1 MLWRIVLPL
10 SMPGIVAVGVV
21 AFFFSWNEYLFT
33 STLITETSAIPASVG
48 IATLISQLDSPVQQ
62 LLAAGIL
69 FAILPV
75 LFYVIGA
82 AADRRGADG
91 GRGEG
96 MSADPLAAFRLDG
109 KVALVTGGNGGLGQ
123 AIALGLR
130 AAGAEVVVTGRDA
143 AKNREAVEDH
153 GAGNVLEVDVRDE
166 DSVAAGI
173 AAVVE
178 RHGRLDVL
186 VNNAGVGGSYSVLEM
201 TLDEWRLLVD
211 TSLTGSFLC
220 AKHGARA
227 MIEAGNGGAIINLGS
242 MYSVF
247 GPPRAVGYASAKAGI
262 LGLSRAL
269 AVELAPHGIR
279 SNAILPGWIET
290 AMTAQAPRRRDRLRG
305 APHDAGRALRPARRP
320 RRRGALPGL
329 RRLRRS

>member
-1 MLWRIVLPL
+1 
-10 SMPGIVAVGVV
+10 
-21 AFFFSWNEYLFT
+21 
-33 STLITETSAIPASVG
+33 
-48 IATLISQLDSPVQQ
+48 
-62 LLAAGIL
+62 
-69 FAILPV
+69 
-75 LFYVIGA
+75 
-82 AADRRGADG
+82 
-91 GRGEG
+91 

-130 AAGAEVVVTGRDA
+130 AAGAEVVVTGRNA

-290 AMTAQAPRRRDRLRG
+290 EMTAKPLGGEIGYEVHRTT
-305 APHDAGRALRPARRP
+305 PAGRFGRPGDLVGAALYLASDASGFVTGIELPVDGGYRVCERP
-320 RRRGALPGL
+320 RGVLLDNPAPAEFASSRE
-329 RRLRRS
+329 S

>member
-1 MLWRIVLPL
+1 
-10 SMPGIVAVGVV
+10 
-21 AFFFSWNEYLFT
+21 
-33 STLITETSAIPASVG
+33 
-48 IATLISQLDSPVQQ
+48 
-62 LLAAGIL
+62 
-69 FAILPV
+69 
-75 LFYVIGA
+75 
-82 AADRRGADG
+82 
-91 GRGEG
+91 
-96 MSADPLAAFRLDG
+96 MSANPLAAFRLDG

-123 AIALGLR
+123 AIAVGLR
-130 AAGAEVVVTGRDA
+130 AVGAEVVVTGRDA
-143 AKNREAVEDH
+143 AKNREAVADH
-153 GAGNVLEVDVRDE
+153 GAHNVLEVDVRDE

-186 VNNAGVGGSYSVLEM
+186 VNNAGIGGSYSVLEM

-227 MIEAGNGGAIINLGS
+227 MIEAANGGAIINLGS

-290 AMTAQAPRRRDRLRG
+290 AMTAKPLGGEIGYEVHRRTPAARFGRPGDLVG
-305 APHDAGRALRPARRP
+305 AAIYLASDASAFVTGIELPVDGGYRVCERP
-320 RRRGALPGL
+320 RGVLLDNPAPAEFASSRE
-329 RRLRRS
+329 S

>member
-1 MLWRIVLPL
+1 M
-10 SMPGIVAVGVV
+10 
-21 AFFFSWNEYLFT
+21 
-33 STLITETSAIPASVG
+33 
-48 IATLISQLDSPVQQ
+48 
-62 LLAAGIL
+62 
-69 FAILPV
+69 
-75 LFYVIGA
+75 
-82 AADRRGADG
+82 
-91 GRGEG
+91 
-96 MSADPLAAFRLDG
+96 
-109 KVALVTGGNGGLGQ
+109 
-123 AIALGLR
+123 
-130 AAGAEVVVTGRDA
+130 
-143 AKNREAVEDH
+143 
-153 GAGNVLEVDVRDE
+153 RDE

-305 APHDAGRALRPARRP
+305 APHDAGRALRAPGDLVGAALYLASDASAFVTGIELPVDGGYRVCRAAARRP
-320 RRRGALPGL
+320 ARQPGACTSSRARGRA
-329 RRLRRS
+329 

>member
-1 MLWRIVLPL
+1 
-10 SMPGIVAVGVV
+10 
-21 AFFFSWNEYLFT
+21 
-33 STLITETSAIPASVG
+33 
-48 IATLISQLDSPVQQ
+48 
-62 LLAAGIL
+62 
-69 FAILPV
+69 
-75 LFYVIGA
+75 
-82 AADRRGADG
+82 
-91 GRGEG
+91 

-109 KVALVTGGNGGLGQ
+109 KVALVTGGNGGLGE
-123 AIALGLR
+123 AIAGGLR
-130 AAGAEVVVTGRDA
+130 SAGAEVVVTGRDA
-143 AKNREAVEDH
+143 AKNRAAADEH

-166 DSVAAGI
+166 ASVEAGI
-173 AAVVE
+173 AAVVA

-201 TLDEWRLLVD
+201 TLDEWRLLLD

-220 AKHGARA
+220 AQHGARA
-227 MIEAGNGGAIINLGS
+227 MIDAGNGGAIINLGS

-290 AMTAQAPRRRDRLRG
+290 AMTAKPLGGEIGYEVHRTT
-305 APHDAGRALRPARRP
+305 PAGRFGRPGDLVGAAIYLASDASAFVTGIELPVDGGYRVCERP
-320 RRRGALPGL
+320 RGVLLDNPAPAAFSGSRAG
-329 RRLRRS
+329 

>member
-1 MLWRIVLPL
+1 
-10 SMPGIVAVGVV
+10 
-21 AFFFSWNEYLFT
+21 
-33 STLITETSAIPASVG
+33 
-48 IATLISQLDSPVQQ
+48 
-62 LLAAGIL
+62 
-69 FAILPV
+69 
-75 LFYVIGA
+75 
-82 AADRRGADG
+82 
-91 GRGEG
+91 

-109 KVALVTGGNGGLGQ
+109 RVALVTGGNGGLGQ
-123 AIALGLR
+123 AIAHGFQ
-130 AAGAEVVVTGRDA
+130 AAGATVVVTGRDA
-143 AKNREAVEDH
+143 AKNREALAGL
-153 GAGNVLEVDVRDE
+153 GAGSVLALDVRDE
-166 DSVAAGI
+166 DDVARAI

-201 TLDEWRLLVD
+201 SLDEWRLLVD

-227 MIEAGNGGAIINLGS
+227 MIEAGNGGSIINLGS

-290 AMTAQAPRRRDRLRG
+290 AMTKVPLEGEIGYEVRRKT
-305 APHDAGRALRPARRP
+305 PAGRFGRPSDLVGAALFLASDASGFVTGIELPVDGGYRVSERP
-320 RRRGALPGL
+320 RGVLLGNPAPVTATAAGA
-329 RRLRRS
+329 

>member
-1 MLWRIVLPL
+1 
-10 SMPGIVAVGVV
+10 
-21 AFFFSWNEYLFT
+21 
-33 STLITETSAIPASVG
+33 
-48 IATLISQLDSPVQQ
+48 
-62 LLAAGIL
+62 
-69 FAILPV
+69 
-75 LFYVIGA
+75 
-82 AADRRGADG
+82 
-91 GRGEG
+91 

-109 KVALVTGGNGGLGQ
+109 KVALVTGGNGGLGE
-123 AIALGLR
+123 AIARGLR
-130 AAGAEVVVTGRDA
+130 SAGAEVVVTGRDA
-143 AKNREAVEDH
+143 AKNRAAADEH

-166 DSVAAGI
+166 ASVEAGI
-173 AAVVE
+173 AAVVA

-201 TLDEWRLLVD
+201 TLDEWRLLLD

-227 MIEAGNGGAIINLGS
+227 MIDAGNGGAIINLGS

-290 AMTAQAPRRRDRLRG
+290 AMTAKPLGGEIGYEVHRTT
-305 APHDAGRALRPARRP
+305 PAGRFGRPGDLVGAAIYLASDASAFVTGIELPVDGGYRVCERP
-320 RRRGALPGL
+320 RGVLLDNPAPAAFSGSRAG
-329 RRLRRS
+329 

>member
-1 MLWRIVLPL
+1 
-10 SMPGIVAVGVV
+10 
-21 AFFFSWNEYLFT
+21 
-33 STLITETSAIPASVG
+33 
-48 IATLISQLDSPVQQ
+48 
-62 LLAAGIL
+62 
-69 FAILPV
+69 
-75 LFYVIGA
+75 
-82 AADRRGADG
+82 
-91 GRGEG
+91 

-109 KVALVTGGNGGLGQ
+109 KVALVTGGNGGLGE
-123 AIALGLR
+123 AIARGLR
-130 AAGAEVVVTGRDA
+130 SAGAEVVVTGRDA
-143 AKNREAVEDH
+143 DKNRAAADEH

-166 DSVAAGI
+166 ASVEAGI
-173 AAVVE
+173 AAVVA

-201 TLDEWRLLVD
+201 TLDEWRLLLD

-227 MIEAGNGGAIINLGS
+227 MIDAGNGGAIINLGS

-290 AMTAQAPRRRDRLRG
+290 AMTAKPLGGEIGYEVHRTT
-305 APHDAGRALRPARRP
+305 PAGRFGRPGDLVGAAIYLASDASAFVTGIELPVDGGYRVCERP
-320 RRRGALPGL
+320 RGVLLDNPAPAAFSGSRAG
-329 RRLRRS
+329 

>member
-1 MLWRIVLPL
+1 V
-10 SMPGIVAVGVV
+10 S
-21 AFFFSWNEYLFT
+21 E
-33 STLITETSAIPASVG
+33 
-48 IATLISQLDSPVQQ
+48 
-62 LLAAGIL
+62 
-69 FAILPV
+69 
-75 LFYVIGA
+75 
-82 AADRRGADG
+82 
-91 GRGEG
+91 
-96 MSADPLAAFRLDG
+96 DPLASFRLDG

-123 AIALGLR
+123 AIARGLR
-130 AAGAEVVVTGRDA
+130 AVGAEVVVTGRDA
-143 AKNREAVEDH
+143 AKNREAADDH
-153 GAGNVLEVDVRDE
+153 GAHNVLEVDVRDE
-166 DSVAAGI
+166 GSVAAGI
-173 AAVVE
+173 TAVIE

-201 TLDEWRLLVD
+201 TLEEWRLLID

-227 MIEAGNGGAIINLGS
+227 MIDAGNGGAIVNLGS

-290 AMTAQAPRRRDRLRG
+290 AMTARPLGGEIGYEVHRKT
-305 APHDAGRALRPARRP
+305 PAGRFGRPADLVGAAIYLASDASAFVTGIELPVDGGYRVCERP
-320 RRRGALPGL
+320 RGVLLDNPAPQAFAT
-329 RRLRRS
+329 

>member
-1 MLWRIVLPL
+1 MVQRL
-10 SMPGIVAVGVV
+10 IVAGLT
-21 AFFFSWNEYLFT
+21 A
-33 STLITETSAIPASVG
+33 
-48 IATLISQLDSPVQQ
+48 
-62 LLAAGIL
+62 
-69 FAILPV
+69 
-75 LFYVIGA
+75 
-82 AADRRGADG
+82 

-130 AAGAEVVVTGRDA
+130 AVGAEVVGHRPRCGQEPRSGRGSRRA
-143 AKNREAVEDH
+143 TTCSMSTCATRT
-153 GAGNVLEVDVRDE
+153 
-166 DSVAAGI
+166 SVAAGI

-186 VNNAGVGGSYSVLEM
+186 VNNAGVGGSYSVLDM

-220 AKHGARA
+220 SKHGARA

-269 AVELAPHGIR
+269 AVELGAARHPLQRDPPRLDRDGHDG
-279 SNAILPGWIET
+279 
-290 AMTAQAPRRRDRLRG
+290 QAPRRRDRLRG
-305 APHDAGRALRPARRP
+305 APHDAGRALRKARPTWSARRSTWRPTPP
-320 RRRGALPGL
+320 R
-329 RRLRRS
+329 S

>member
-1 MLWRIVLPL
+1 
-10 SMPGIVAVGVV
+10 
-21 AFFFSWNEYLFT
+21 
-33 STLITETSAIPASVG
+33 
-48 IATLISQLDSPVQQ
+48 
-62 LLAAGIL
+62 
-69 FAILPV
+69 
-75 LFYVIGA
+75 
-82 AADRRGADG
+82 
-91 GRGEG
+91 
-96 MSADPLAAFRLDG
+96 MSGDPLETFRLDG

-123 AIALGLR
+123 AIARGLR
-130 AAGAEVVVTGRDA
+130 AVGAEVAVTGPDA
-143 AKNREAVEDH
+143 VKNLEAVEDH
-153 GAGNVLEVDVRDE
+153 GAHNVLEVDVRDE
-166 DSVAAGI
+166 ESVSQAI

-186 VNNAGVGGSYSVLEM
+186 VNNAGVGGSYSVLDM
-201 TLDEWRLLVD
+201 TLEEWRLLVD

-220 AKHGARA
+220 SKHAARA

-290 AMTAQAPRRRDRLRG
+290 AMTARPLGGEIGYEVHRRTPAGRFGRPADLVGAAIYLASDASSFVTGVELPVDGGYRVAERPRGVLLDNP
-305 APHDAGRALRPARRP
+305 APHPFAGQKDD
-320 RRRGALPGL
+320 
-329 RRLRRS
+329 

>member
-1 MLWRIVLPL
+1 
-10 SMPGIVAVGVV
+10 
-21 AFFFSWNEYLFT
+21 
-33 STLITETSAIPASVG
+33 
-48 IATLISQLDSPVQQ
+48 
-62 LLAAGIL
+62 
-69 FAILPV
+69 
-75 LFYVIGA
+75 
-82 AADRRGADG
+82 
-91 GRGEG
+91 

-109 KVALVTGGNGGLGQ
+109 KVALVTGGNGGLGE
-123 AIALGLR
+123 AIARGLR
-130 AAGAEVVVTGRDA
+130 SAGAEVVVTGRDA
-143 AKNREAVEDH
+143 GKNRAAADEH

-166 DSVAAGI
+166 ASVEAGI
-173 AAVVE
+173 AAVVA

-201 TLDEWRLLVD
+201 TLDEWRLLLD

-227 MIEAGNGGAIINLGS
+227 MIDAGNGGAIINLGS

-290 AMTAQAPRRRDRLRG
+290 AMTAKPLGGEIGYEVHRTT
-305 APHDAGRALRPARRP
+305 PAGRFGRPGDLVGAAIYLASDASAFVTGIELPVDGGYRVCERP
-320 RRRGALPGL
+320 RGVLLDNPAPAAFSGSRAG
-329 RRLRRS
+329 